1 MASDAHI
8 RPVLVDIMTE
18 VRAVAERFGITFETE
33 IETRIERAGTI
44 GPHKTSM
51 LQDLENGRSMEI
63 EALGGA
69 IVELGRL
76 AGVPTPSLDTVLAL
90 LRLRQRTAQIPRSGD
105 KDP

>member
-1 MASDAHI
+1 
-8 RPVLVDIMTE
+8 
-18 VRAVAERFGITFETE
+18 
-33 IETRIERAGTI
+33 
-44 GPHKTSM
+44 
-51 LQDLENGRSMEI
+51 MEI